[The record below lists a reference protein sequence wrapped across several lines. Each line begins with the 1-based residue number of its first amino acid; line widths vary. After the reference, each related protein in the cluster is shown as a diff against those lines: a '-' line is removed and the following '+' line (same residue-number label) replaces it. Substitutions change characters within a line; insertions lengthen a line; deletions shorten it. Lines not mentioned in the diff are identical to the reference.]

1 MYRTKAIDRIDRR
14 RIRRRN
20 TGLMAGVL
28 LSTLALGACDLDL
41 ADPASLE
48 DQYMDNPVI
57 YPALLRG
64 VRGSFT
70 YATAGPVGGRGVYL
84 ASALLTDEAVH
95 SGLEPGLRAFSDGIV
110 SDEYDEVTELWAEI
124 SRARWTAED
133 LVGRFERLIAETDP
147 ANESRIMQLNE
158 YLAETLIW
166 AGFAGRVLGDNFCE
180 AVINKGPS
188 QPRTVYY
195 ERAEEFFTRALDIAV
210 EYGLSEL
217 ELLALAGRA
226 QVRVQLGDWAGAV
239 DDAAL
244 VPVEFVYNQI
254 HYYPSE
260 RETNGFRSAS
270 LPANPVFTIWG
281 TPFADWGRQAGTT
294 TGDPR
299 VPYTVT
305 SGLVGLDTRR
315 PFYQQTKY
323 NVSAASIAIAKGT
336 EMRLIEAEALLVG
349 GDWQGAVAKIQEVR
363 DYRNSLTTVPTNKLP
378 DIVAADADEA
388 WHALMVERGIELWLE
403 GRRLGDMRRWTV
415 TPGKDKVNFNV
426 VRKVGSGG
434 PETDEIR
441 NVLDVPGGGEL
452 CLPISRI
459 ERLTN
464 PNL

>member
-1 MYRTKAIDRIDRR
+1 MYAQNDMDRIDRR
-14 RIRRRN
+14 RARRRHAGFGA
-20 TGLMAGVL
+20 GLL
-28 LSTLALGACDLDL
+28 LSALALGACNLDL

-48 DQYMDNPVI
+48 DKYMDNPVI

-110 SDEYDEVTELWAEI
+110 SDEYQEVTELWAEI

-133 LVGRFERLIAETDP
+133 LVARFDRLIAETNP
-147 ANESRIMQLNE
+147 SNESRIRQLNE

-166 AGFAGRVLGDNFCE
+166 AGFSGRVLGDNFCD
-180 AVINKGPS
+180 AVINKGPL

-195 ERAEEFFTRALDIAV
+195 ERAEEFFTRALDISI
-210 EYGLSEL
+210 EHGLTEF
-217 ELLALAGRA
+217 ELLARAGRA
-226 QVRVQLGDWAGAV
+226 QVRMQLGKWAGAV
-239 DDAAL
+239 EDAGG

-254 HYYPSE
+254 HFYPSE

-270 LPANPVFTIWG
+270 LPTNPVFTIWG
-281 TPFADWGRQAGTT
+281 TPFADWGRRTGTN
-294 TGDPR
+294 TGDDR
-299 VPYTVT
+299 IRYTVE
-305 SGLVGLDTRR
+305 GLVGHDARR
-315 PFYQQTKY
+315 PFYQQIKY
-323 NVSAASIAIAKGT
+323 NVSAASIAVAKGT
-336 EMRLIEAEALLVG
+336 EMRLIEAEALLVA
-349 GDWQGAVAKIQEVR
+349 GDWEGAVAKIQEVR
-363 DYRNSLTTVPTNKLP
+363 DYRNISLPLASKLP
-378 DIVAADADEA
+378 AVTATNIDEA

-403 GRRLGDMRRWTV
+403 GRRLGDLRRWSV
-415 TPGKDKVNFNV
+415 TPGRDKVNFNV
-426 VRKVGSGG
+426 VRKAGNDG

-441 NVLDVPGGGEL
+441 NVLDVPGQF